1 MSENPTPVFSGIGI
15 LGNATERT
23 TYDQILQ
30 LKFNPTYKKCG
41 VPPEHTY
48 EAFKRG
54 RQERYVSS
62 TSTLRQGQTN
72 KPIQAYAIGRDGIL
86 YPEVVIPG
94 GSNRVEG
101 YKPATIYD
109 DPYQPYSYYTTYT
122 NTR

>member
-1 MSENPTPVFSGIGI
+1 MSENPMPTFSGIGI

-41 VPPEHTY
+41 VPPDHTY
-48 EAFKRG
+48 EAFRKG
-54 RQERYVSS
+54 ENYVNS

-86 YPEVVIPG
+86 YPEVVMPRG
-94 GSNRVEG
+94 GKES